1 MSIWKLFSHLSF
13 DFVEGEGS
21 MTPEKMAIIKKYSA
35 KFNRWDRLVLY
46 PVVLVLVTDILVLL
60 YQTTQFNQDNII
72 SQQQSIFT
80 GQILFVIAFA
90 FFITIIRV
98 AICKFLLLH
107 PTLHVLRSVLTYTG
121 VLEMGAAIISFITAI
136 GLSLAVAILAV
147 ENNQDTALLITAFAI
162 LSYVLTLFFYRLHIA
177 AYIARMCEE
186 NAQGRIPNV

>member
-21 MTPEKMAIIKKYSA
+21 MSPEKMAIIKKYSA

-46 PVVLVLVTDILVLL
+46 PVVLVLITDILVLL
-60 YQTTQFNQDNII
+60 YQTMQFTQDNI
-72 SQQQSIFT
+72 STQQQNIFT
-80 GQILFVIAFA
+80 GQILFVIAFS
-90 FFITIIRV
+90 FFVTIIRV
-98 AICKFLLLH
+98 VICKFLLLH

-121 VLEMGAAIISFITAI
+121 VVEMGLAIISFVIAI

-147 ENNQDTALLITAFAI
+147 ENNQSDALLITAFAI

-177 AYIARMCEE
+177 AYITRMCEE
-186 NAQGRIPNV
+186 NAAGLVPNV